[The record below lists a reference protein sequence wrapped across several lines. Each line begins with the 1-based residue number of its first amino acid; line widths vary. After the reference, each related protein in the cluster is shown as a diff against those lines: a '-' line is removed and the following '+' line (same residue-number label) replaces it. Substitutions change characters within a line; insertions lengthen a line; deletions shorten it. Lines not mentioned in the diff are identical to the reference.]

1 MLLAI
6 TLYQLGYFVSGPM
19 YNPMYV
25 DIGLTKDMV
34 GAIRGS
40 FGLVGTFLGV
50 ATGGYL
56 SLAAGP
62 DSGTADRRGAA
73 EHRHRALCRRALRP

>member
-6 TLYQLGYFVSGPM
+6 TLYQLAYFVSGPM

-40 FGLVGTFLGV
+40 FGLVGDIPGR
-50 ATGGYL
+50 GGRRL
-56 SLAAGP
+56 SVLAAGP
-62 DSGTADRRGAA
+62 YC
-73 EHRHRALCRRALRP
+73 RHC